1 MINDK
6 TMSKPSAKDSKS
18 VLDSVLSDNGPM
30 PAAHLFIRSQAL
42 VLDWIFVSVF
52 TVMVIGFVMPYISPD
67 ALDESRIWS
76 RDFADW
82 VKQADFLKGI
92 PMPQWSESLAVI
104 MVFAQFFTF
113 VAIWLYFAIGEI
125 FFAGHSFGKSICRL
139 RTISTV
145 TMKKPLLLSAISRS
159 GIKTLALLDPLIFLA
174 TTVVLGFN
182 KRKQMGHDLLCR
194 TAVVDERYMSSVDQ
208 IG

>member
-82 VKQADFLKGI
+82 VKQTGFLKGI

-113 VAIWLYFAIGEI
+113 VAFWLYFAIGEI